1 MLPTHGRYDYTAW
14 RGRTPYAWPGGAK
27 LAVYLGVNLEHFA
40 FGEGLGAELAPGG
53 PQPDVLNFAWRDY
66 GNRVGGWRLLDLLD
80 EVAMPA
86 TVLLNSAMYDY
97 APDLVAAHRARGDE
111 MAGHGRTNSERQ
123 SVLPEA
129 EERRLIADS
138 TEAIVRHEGTA
149 PRGWLSPWIAESRT
163 TPDLL
168 AEAGVRVTVLETR
181 RKLGGRATS
190 FTDPRTG
197 EVLDNCQH
205 VLMGC
210 CTNLLD
216 FYERLGVQDAAQPLP
231 HVRPR
236 AEVVGDDVSDAQQHV
251 GHRRDLRVRI
261 DEVERPRIEVDGGR
275 IGAEDLAGQRLEP
288 PLPGDLRE
296 RELARLEG
304 QIEILELLGALRR
317 ADLLLERR
325 GQLPLPLDRPQDRLL
340 AVRELPGAAHVLG
353 DQPDGHL
360 VEAARL
366 IATVAGDERNGVAV
380 VEQAYDRLDRG

>member
-80 EVAMPA
+80 ELAMPA

-129 EERRLIADS
+129 EERRLIAES
-138 TEAIVRHEGTA
+138 TEAIARHEGAA

-168 AEAGVRVTVLETR
+168 AEAGYRYTMNWCADDAPVWMRTR
-181 RKLGGRATS
+181 GGKLLAM
-190 FTDPRTG
+190 PYPQ
-197 EVLDNCQH
+197 EVNDIPAIIARRESAEAFARMI
-205 VLMGC
+205 VD
-210 CTNLLD
+210 D
-216 FYERLGVQDAAQPLP
+216 FEERLRQVRADGLPQVMGIALHPYIIGQP
-231 HVRPR
+231 
-236 AEVVGDDVSDAQQHV
+236 
-251 GHRRDLRVRI
+251 HRLRV
-261 DEVERPRIEVDGGR
+261 
-275 IGAEDLAGQRLEP
+275 
-288 PLPGDLRE
+288 
-296 RELARLEG
+296 
-304 QIEILELLGALRR
+304 LRR
-317 ADLLLERR
+317 ALSVVAQAR
-325 GQLPLPLDRPQDRLL
+325 GDVWITTAGAIFDHVAALP
-340 AVRELPGAAHVLG
+340 AGVVPGCPKGSAA
-353 DQPDGHL
+353 
-360 VEAARL
+360 
-366 IATVAGDERNGVAV
+366 
-380 VEQAYDRLDRG
+380 